1 MVLNA
6 IKNFISRVFR
16 KNTLVD
22 DVFCGWDGTDD
33 DGDVVLL
40 DNEPFDSRE
49 FESAESSLH
58 FDQDEIDYLISLSIP
73 FDPDDEPIV
82 I

>member
-1 MVLNA
+1 MVLNV

-16 KNTLVD
+16 KNTNTLVD

-49 FESAESSLH
+49 FESSLH
-58 FDQDEIDYLISLSIP
+58 FDQDEIDYLISLSVP

>member
-1 MVLNA
+1 M
-6 IKNFISRVFR
+6 FR

-22 DVFCGWDGTDD
+22 DVFCGLDGTDD

-40 DNEPFDSRE
+40 DNEPFDSREFEE